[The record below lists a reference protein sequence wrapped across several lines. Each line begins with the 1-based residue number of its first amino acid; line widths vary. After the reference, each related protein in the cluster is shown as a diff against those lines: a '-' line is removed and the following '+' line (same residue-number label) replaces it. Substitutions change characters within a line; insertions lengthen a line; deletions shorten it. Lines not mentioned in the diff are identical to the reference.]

1 MLHHDI
7 VLAGTA
13 TFPEGQERI
22 YGETFR
28 YYGFQSG
35 ACGSKGGQKRV
46 LVGSRKSLYIYII
59 KISTVHIYYN

>member
-1 MLHHDI
+1 MLYHYI

-35 ACGSKGGQKRV
+35 VWGSTGGQKRV
-46 LVGSRKSLYIYII
+46 LGGSRKSLYIYIQNN
-59 KISTVHIYYN
+59 K